1 MNGADTTSIA
11 LPVAGGLVAAVLFA
25 VANNVQR
32 HAASAV
38 PHGHVGPVGLLLRL
52 LRNPRWLAGSSA
64 AVLALVVQAWA
75 LSQGGVILVQAVIAS
90 TLVWSLALE
99 CVVERRRPTPTQTA
113 GAALVAVGISVLV
126 LVGRP
131 GAGGEFHSLGRAA
144 VVWAVVGVVGAAR
157 CSCRGTGRG
166 GAGRRSSWARPPG
179 SASRSTRCSCG
190 DSRRRSAPTTG
201 SASPSTSPGSRSR
214 RCSATSSSSA
224 VSRWRRY
231 GTCCPRWP
239 RPSRSR
245 PSSAPATSSGS

>member
-52 LRNPRWLAGSSA
+52 LRNPRWLAGSRA
-64 AVLALVVQAWA
+64 AVLALLVQAWA

-99 CVVERRRPTPTQTA
+99 CVVERRRPTATQTG
-113 GAALVAVGISVLV
+113 GAVLVGVGISVLV
-126 LVGRP
+126 LIGRP

-144 VVWAVVGVVGAAR
+144 VVWGVVGLV
-157 CSCRGTGRG
+157 GG
-166 GAGRRSSWARPPG
+166 GALLRSRHRPGGRR
-179 SASRSTRCSCG
+179 T
-190 DSRRRSAPTTG
+190 
-201 SASPSTSPGSRSR
+201 
-214 RCSATSSSSA
+214 A
-224 VSRWRRY
+224 VVM
-231 GTCCPRWP
+231 G
-239 RPSRSR
+239 
-245 PSSAPATSSGS
+245 AAAG